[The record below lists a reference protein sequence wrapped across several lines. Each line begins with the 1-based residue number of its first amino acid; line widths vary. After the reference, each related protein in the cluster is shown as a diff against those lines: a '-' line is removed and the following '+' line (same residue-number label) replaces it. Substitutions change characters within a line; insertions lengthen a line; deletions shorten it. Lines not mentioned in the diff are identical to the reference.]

1 MQPLQLASSASEDAY
16 SKLIDT
22 LPYSDDP
29 ITDAERR
36 MVQEMIRQEMETME
50 ERQEDASVDDPALVP
65 PKTSVASDSG
75 GIDTEKYTNPV
86 DVRTARIALEYGTRR
101 RVEAQMQVRYG
112 AMQYRA
118 GNEVY
123 GSVLG
128 RGAEVLR
135 GLKGDI
141 GMVNRERKG
150 DGGGE
155 VGGEL
160 GRVGRA
166 WEAGVRKNLVLEG
179 LLRAEEEG
187 A

>member
-1 MQPLQLASSASEDAY
+1 MGEQRGREQRPSGVDNG
-16 SKLIDT
+16 
-22 LPYSDDP
+22 
-29 ITDAERR
+29 ERISNR
-36 MVQEMIRQEMETME
+36 V
-50 ERQEDASVDDPALVP
+50 
-65 PKTSVASDSG
+65 G
-75 GIDTEKYTNPV
+75 GAGE
-86 DVRTARIALEYGTRR
+86 

-150 DGGGE
+150 VGGGE

-160 GRVGRA
+160 GRLGRA

-179 LLRAEEEG
+179 LLRAEGEKEG
-187 A
+187 CRMIFGAATSVGRSTGTVLASRRSWMTEVCVV

>member
-22 LPYSDDP
+22 LPYCDDP

-36 MVQEMIRQEMETME
+36 MVEEMIRQEMETME
-50 ERQEDASVDDPALVP
+50 ERQEDSSVDDPALVRVLGP
-65 PKTSVASDSG
+65 PETSVATGDSG
-75 GIDTEKYTNPV
+75 GVDTEKYTNPV

-141 GMVNRERKG
+141 GMVNRERF
-150 DGGGE
+150 
-155 VGGEL
+155 
-160 GRVGRA
+160 
-166 WEAGVRKNLVLEG
+166 
-179 LLRAEEEG
+179 
-187 A
+187 